1 MEGDW
6 EKLLRNEMGSGRGE
20 ICVRGS
26 LGWKGG
32 ETEMRKVRRGIR

>member
-1 MEGDW
+1 MEGYW
-6 EKLLRNEMGSGRGE
+6 EKLWRNEMGLGRGE

-32 ETEMRKVRRGIR
+32 ETEMRKVGRGIR